1 MSKISYYAKF
11 VAAILAAAAVA
22 VVQYGVPLPPG
33 VQQWLSVAVAVI
45 GAISVY
51 AIPNRQ
57 DVRPLANPDPD
68 DDDGTADGHVLASD
82 SGRPDD
88 DNLTVQ

>member
-22 VVQYGVPLPPG
+22 VVQYGIPVPVQ
-33 VQQWLSVAVAVI
+33 VQQWLSVAAAII
-45 GAISVY
+45 GAVAVY

-68 DDDGTADGHVLASD
+68 DDDGTADVLASD
-82 SGRPDD
+82 AGRPDD